1 MTVLD
6 APLYMSTLTVGRKFS
21 KIICQRALCCRASG
35 FSLTK
40 EAEVDDRGKSDDTRY
55 RLNHPVLM
63 ETSVYMDES
72 GTHDMTGIKHVGKD
86 ATFDSNFCWAWWP
99 GKVCSFGYA
108 ADCLESGLRINY
120 HHSVVG
126 TDTKNRN
133 LSLSIPPTFSEC
145 STYAM
150 FKIVIQ
156 IIHGRA
162 TVEPKLSSLND
173 ILRWKRN
180 LSPGYE
186 SAKDE
191 LFRHRVFTQWCR
203 RGRCSTVK

>member
-6 APLYMSTLTVGRKFS
+6 APLYMTTLTVGRKFS

-35 FSLTK
+35 FSSSK
-40 EAEVDDRGKSDDTRY
+40 EVEVEDRGNSGSTRY

-86 ATFDSNFCWAWWP
+86 ATFDSNLCWVWWP

-126 TDTKNRN
+126 SDVDNRD
-133 LSLSIPPTFSEC
+133 LSLSIPPPFSEC

-150 FKIVIQ
+150 FLIVME
-156 IIHGRA
+156 IIHGRF
-162 TVEPKLSSLND
+162 TVEPKLLSLND
-173 ILRWKRN
+173 ILKWKRN
-180 LSPGYE
+180 LSLEYE

-203 RGRCSTVK
+203 RGCYSTV